1 MLIENYQVYIVASAP
16 TNDHQHLADA
26 AAWVEQYLSTPA
38 HDHVIYANQKA
49 LLYGDYFID
58 MLPDDNF
65 MGTGIQL
72 GSDEFKTWDEIITYF
87 ERLGGQ

>member
-1 MLIENYQVYIVASAP
+1 
-16 TNDHQHLADA
+16 
-26 AAWVEQYLSTPA
+26 
-38 HDHVIYANQKA
+38 